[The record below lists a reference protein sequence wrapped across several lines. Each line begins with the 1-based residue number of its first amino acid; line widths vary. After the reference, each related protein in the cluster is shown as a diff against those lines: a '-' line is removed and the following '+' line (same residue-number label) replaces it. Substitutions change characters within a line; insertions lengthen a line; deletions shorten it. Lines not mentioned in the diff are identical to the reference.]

1 MQEGKEKA
9 MKTMDAKEAARLVK
23 EGAALT
29 HKERMK
35 LREER
40 LHALVDHA
48 REHSPYLSEKY
59 KKLPEG
65 YTLFDLPITEK
76 AEMTEHYNDYVT
88 DPEVRLSQ
96 VEAYVERS
104 SLDGRLFL
112 DKYTVLHTSGTTGK
126 PLYMVRD
133 DHRNKLHG
141 QLIQQRLLKG
151 SGPDIMDHTK
161 HKLAAVIFAEHGSS
175 SYESFLR
182 QQASVPGYEDQMLAV
197 HVLEDIETIVRK
209 LNGFQ
214 PEIISGYGSVLMLLA
229 LEKQKGNLDI
239 PVKMIANSAETLSR
253 ENHLF
258 IENAFGCPVK
268 NNYCMTEGGEIA
280 MTQDG
285 PDMLLNE
292 DFVIIEPVDEN
303 KNPVADPG
311 EWSQG
316 ILVTDLTNYVQ
327 PVIRYYVD
335 DSVKVERIADDEARL
350 PIFQIHGRSNA
361 LFELCGKPFS
371 SAGID
376 ALTELYPGILNYQFT
391 QIADDELQVRALTA
405 NSADREKTLA
415 GLRDELEH
423 YFKAH
428 GCPDAKISYSTE
440 LLIKKERGGKAPRYM
455 DLRK

>member
-1 MQEGKEKA
+1 MKA
-9 MKTMDAKEAARLVK
+9 IEAKEAARLVK

-35 LREER
+35 RREER
-40 LHALVDHA
+40 LHALVDYA
-48 REHSPYLSEKY
+48 RKHSPYLAEKY
-59 KKLPEG
+59 KKLPDR
-65 YTLFDLPITEK
+65 YTIFDLPVTEKFEITE
-76 AEMTEHYNDYVT
+76 HFDDYVT
-88 DPEVRLSQ
+88 DAKIRLPQ
-96 VEAYVERS
+96 VEAYVEREAS
-104 SLDGRLFL
+104 DGRLFL
-112 DKYTVLHTSGTTGK
+112 DQYTVLHTSGTTGK

-141 QLIQQRLLKG
+141 QLIGQRLLKG
-151 SGPDIMDHTK
+151 LEPDILDHTK
-161 HKLAAVIFAEHGSS
+161 HKLAAVIFAEHGAS

-197 HVLEDIETIVRK
+197 NVLEDIEAIVRK
-209 LNGFQ
+209 LNEFQ
-214 PEIISGYGSVLMLLA
+214 PAVLSGYGSVLMLLA

-239 PVKMIANSAETLSR
+239 SVKVIANSAETLSR
-253 ENHLF
+253 ENNLF
-258 IENAFGCPVK
+258 IENVFGCPVK

-303 KNPVADPG
+303 RNPVTDPSQ
-311 EWSQG
+311 WSQG

-327 PVIRYYVD
+327 PIIRYYVD
-335 DSVKVERIADDEARL
+335 DSVKVEQIADDETRL

-361 LFELCGKPFS
+361 VFELCGKPFS

-376 ALTELYPGILNYQFT
+376 AITALYPGILDYQFT
-391 QIADDELQVRALTA
+391 QIADDALQVRALTV
-405 NSADREKTLA
+405 NSVDREKTLA

-428 GCPDAKISYSTE
+428 SCPNAKVSYSAE
-440 LLIKKERGGKAPRYM
+440 LPIKKRQGGKTPRYM
-455 DLRK
+455 DLRN

>member
-1 MQEGKEKA
+1 
-9 MKTMDAKEAARLVK
+9 MKTIDAKEAARLVK

-40 LHALVDHA
+40 LHALVDYA
-48 REHSPYLSEKY
+48 RGHSPYLSEKY
-59 KKLPEG
+59 KKLPEN
-65 YTLFDLPITEK
+65 YTLLDLPVTEK
-76 AEMTEHYNDYVT
+76 SEITEHYDDYVT
-88 DPEVRLSQ
+88 DPEIHLSQ
-96 VEAYVERS
+96 VEAYVERR

-126 PLYMVRD
+126 PLYMARD

-141 QLIQQRLLKG
+141 QLIMQRLLKG
-151 SGPDIMDHTK
+151 VGLDIMDHTK

-197 HVLEDIETIVRK
+197 NVMEDIETIVRN
-209 LNGFQ
+209 LNRFQ
-214 PEIISGYGSVLMLLA
+214 PEMISGYGSVLVLLA

-239 PVKMIANSAETLSR
+239 PVRMIANSAETLSR

-258 IENAFGCPVK
+258 IEEVFGCPVK

-303 KNPVADPG
+303 KNPVAGPD

-327 PVIRYYVD
+327 PIIRYYVN
-335 DSVKVERIADDEARL
+335 DSVKVESIADDETRL
-350 PIFQIHGRSNA
+350 PIFQIHGRTND

-376 ALTELYPGILNYQFT
+376 SITELYPGILDFQFT
-391 QIADDELQVRALTA
+391 QTADDELQVRALTV
-405 NSADREKTLA
+405 NGADREKTLA
-415 GLRDELEH
+415 GLSDELEH
-423 YFKAH
+423 YFQAH
-428 GCPDAKISYSTE
+428 GCPNAKVSYSTE
-440 LLIKKERGGKAPRYM
+440 LPIKKERGGKAPRYM

>member
-1 MQEGKEKA
+1 
-9 MKTMDAKEAARLVK
+9 MKTIDAKKAARLVK

-40 LHALVDHA
+40 LHALVDYT
-48 REHSPYLSEKY
+48 REHSPYLSRKY
-59 KKLPEG
+59 KKLPDS

-76 AEMTEHYNDYVT
+76 FEITEHFDNYVT
-88 DPEVRLSQ
+88 DPEIRLSQ
-96 VEAYVERS
+96 VEAYVERGA
-104 SLDGRLFL
+104 LDGRLFL
-112 DKYTVLHTSGTTGK
+112 DQYTVLHTSGTTGK

-133 DHRNKLHG
+133 EHRNQLHG
-141 QLIQQRLLKG
+141 QLIIQRLLKG
-151 SGPDIMDHTK
+151 VDPDIMDHTK

-175 SYESFLR
+175 SYEGFLR

-197 HVLEDIETIVRK
+197 NVLEDAETIVRK
-209 LNGFQ
+209 LNEFQ
-214 PEIISGYGSVLMLLA
+214 PEMISGYGSVLMLLA
-229 LEKQKGNLDI
+229 LEKQKGHLDI
-239 PVKMIANSAETLSR
+239 PVRMIANSAETLSR

-258 IENAFGCPVK
+258 IENVFGCPVK

-292 DFVIIEPVDEN
+292 DFVIVEPVDEN

-327 PVIRYYVD
+327 PIIRYYVN
-335 DSVKVERIADDEARL
+335 DSVKVERIADDETRF
-350 PIFQIHGRSNA
+350 PIFRIHGRAND

-371 SAGID
+371 SAAID
-376 ALTELYPGILNYQFT
+376 SITELYPGILDYQFT
-391 QIADDELQVRALTA
+391 QIADDELQIRALTL
-405 NSADREKTLA
+405 NSADREKTLS
-415 GLRDELEH
+415 GLGAKLEH
-423 YFKAH
+423 YFQAH
-428 GCPDAKISYSTE
+428 GCPDAKVSYSTE
-440 LLIKKERGGKAPRYM
+440 FPIKKERGGKAPRYM
-455 DLRK
+455 NLRK

>member
-1 MQEGKEKA
+1 
-9 MKTMDAKEAARLVK
+9 MKTIDAKEAARLVK

-35 LREER
+35 LRYER
-40 LHALVDHA
+40 LHALVDHT
-48 REHSPYLSEKY
+48 RMHSPYLSEKY
-59 KKLPEG
+59 KKLPEN

-76 AEMTEHYNDYVT
+76 SEITQHYDDYVT
-88 DPEVRLSQ
+88 DPEIHLSQ
-96 VEAYVERS
+96 VEAYVERET
-104 SLDGRLFL
+104 LDGRLFL
-112 DKYTVLHTSGTTGK
+112 DQYTVLHTSGTTGK

-141 QLIQQRLLKG
+141 QLILQRLLKG
-151 SGPDIMDHTK
+151 VGTDIMDHTK
-161 HKLAAVIFAEHGSS
+161 HKLAAVIYAEHGSS

-197 HVLEDIETIVRK
+197 NVLEDAETIVRK
-209 LNGFQ
+209 LNEFH
-214 PEIISGYGSVLMLLA
+214 PEMISGYGSVLMLLA

-258 IENAFGCPVK
+258 IEDVFGCPVK

-303 KNPVADPG
+303 KHPMADPN

-327 PVIRYYVD
+327 PIIRYYVN
-335 DSVKVERIADDEARL
+335 DSVKVERISDDETRF
-350 PIFQIHGRSNA
+350 PIFQIHGRAND

-376 ALTELYPGILNYQFT
+376 SITELYPGILDYQFT
-391 QIADDELQVRALTA
+391 QIADNELQVRALTL
-405 NSADREKTLA
+405 NNADREKTLA
-415 GLRDELEH
+415 GLGNALET
-423 YFKAH
+423 YFHAH
-428 GCPDAKISYSTE
+428 GCPDAKVSYSTE
-440 LLIKKERGGKAPRYM
+440 FLIKKERGGKAPRYI